1 MSNNLKHLLLFESFS
16 SKAISRSI
24 SFLRNSIGKKESE
37 RFINTLRK
45 IKDIYDY
52 PIDKL
57 SDAHLDY
64 MSAKDA
70 LKIRA
75 PKDFESTNRWD
86 LYCLTFWFSVES
98 GYLGYTGTGGYS
110 EEYREGVGK
119 NRPFTE
125 RELSTIKDKLQI
137 TKGKLIP
144 VNDYTKLNHLDK
156 VIGYFSSTRDTDALC
171 LATMWIRRGSMW
183 AIQDS
188 VSGDSPNN
196 RDEWE
201 QYGRYGWSM
210 GEVSYPGSDHLSLHL
225 YVESDEDLHVADE
238 SELRN
243 EPRDYILP
251 VRSNGRLSSWS
262 GSYNSC
268 NSSSI
273 IEDSDFAIVLYI
285 DDLMNPDKA
294 EYYEYP
300 SDIKSFR
307 KSSKEG
313 ATKLLSDEDI
323 RQQNIERYMS
333 KMLQSYGITKSSVD
347 ISDVRSVVLK
357 GLNPNALISCRRGH
371 VSDVSRFSDRLYRM
385 MRFISEGYSKE
396 DIENEYSNLIE
407 VMQNIHNKSI
417 GRSKNYKESMKVVR
431 DYFESII
438 ADTGASERQVTESTR
453 AINILNIVE
462 NIGKK
467 IYDNISS
474 QKISTLEDLK
484 IIYYKLSSIRNTI
497 EEDRY
502 FYLSDHISNAFAYLE
517 SGKGYARNSEN
528 YLLDAVSSNVR
539 YEDNL
544 KILTRIEKMI
554 DSYFK

>member
-24 SFLRNSIGKKESE
+24 SFLNKSLGKKESE
-37 RFINTLRK
+37 RFLSTLRK

-52 PIDKL
+52 PIDRL
-57 SDAHLDY
+57 NDHFLDY
-64 MSAKDA
+64 MSSKDA
-70 LKIRA
+70 IKIRP

-86 LYCLTFWFSVES
+86 LYCLTFWFSVED
-98 GYLGYTGTGGYS
+98 GYLGYTGTGGYK
-110 EEYREGVGK
+110 EEYNEGASK

-125 RELSTIKDKLQI
+125 RELLTIKDKLQI

-144 VNDYTKLNHLDK
+144 VKDYTKLNNLDK
-156 VIGYFSSTRDTDALC
+156 VIGYFSSTRDTDSLC
-171 LATMWIRRGSMW
+171 LATMWIRHGSMW
-183 AIQDS
+183 AIQDT

-196 RDEWE
+196 RNEWE
-201 QYGRYGWSM
+201 QYGRYGWLM
-210 GEVSYPGSDHLSLHL
+210 GEVSYPGRDHLSLHL
-225 YVESDEDLHVADE
+225 YVESDEDLHVQTDREEDE
-238 SELRN
+238 
-243 EPRDYILP
+243 PKDYILP
-251 VRSNGRLSSWS
+251 IRSNGRLSSWS

-273 IEDSDFAIVLYI
+273 IEESDFAIVLYI
-285 DDLMNPDKA
+285 DDMMNPDKA
-294 EYYEYP
+294 EYYESP
-300 SDIKSFR
+300 SDLKSFR

-313 ATKLLSDEDI
+313 AIKLLSDEDI

-333 KMLQSYGITKSSVD
+333 KMLQSYGITKSGVE

-371 VSDVSRFSDRLYRM
+371 ISDVSRFSERIYRLMKYT
-385 MRFISEGYSKE
+385 SEGYSKE
-396 DIENEYSNLIE
+396 DIENEHSNLIE

-417 GRSKNYKESMKVVR
+417 GRAKKYKESIKIVR
-431 DYFESII
+431 DYFEDII
-438 ADTGASERQVTESTR
+438 ADTGSSERQVTESTR

-474 QKISTLEDLK
+474 EKISTLEDLK

-497 EEDRY
+497 EVDRY
-502 FYLSDHISNAFAYLE
+502 FYLSDHISNAFACIE
-517 SGKGYARNSEN
+517 SGKGYARNSES
-528 YLLDAVSSNVR
+528 YLLDAVSSNAR

-544 KILTRIEKMI
+544 KILRNIEKMI